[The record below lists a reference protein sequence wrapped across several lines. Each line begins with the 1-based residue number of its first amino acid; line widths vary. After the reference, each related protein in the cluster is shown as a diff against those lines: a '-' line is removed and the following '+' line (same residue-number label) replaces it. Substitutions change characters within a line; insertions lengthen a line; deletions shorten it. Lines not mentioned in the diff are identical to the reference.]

1 MIETL
6 AEPVPGDDVDRSVHL
21 AHEGSD
27 LVRDRG
33 SALGG
38 LVVGYGLAG
47 LIGALFLFTR
57 LVIHALGLSRV
68 TLIAA
73 WVILGLAIAAWGT
86 WLIVRLLRAN
96 AADPPPGGTIK
107 SDERFRVR
115 CIGRPDRLDQLRRFG
130 PVVDTPFEPQE
141 FFGFFV
147 LPPRPVMIVVWVLTS
162 LTIGVGAYMLPL
174 GIPPGAS
181 VLVIYGAFAAGG
193 LAVILVWPTL
203 IRVVPGRVD
212 CIRWLVFTPHRPER
226 RAFTLRSSRLFVDLR
241 RWSALIEGPSRQT
254 SISLWLWP
262 VRGRVELAH
271 ALLMGAV
278 STARPAP
285 LPGDPLSPAEDRGM
299 SAGPTGAS

>member
-1 MIETL
+1 MTETL
-6 AEPVPGDDVDRSVHL
+6 AEPGSGDDLDRSVHL

-57 LVIHALGLSRV
+57 LVIHALGLSQV

-73 WVILGLAIAAWGT
+73 WVILGLAIAVWGT
-86 WLIVRLLRAN
+86 WLLVRLLRAN
-96 AADPPPGGTIK
+96 AADPPPGGLLR
-107 SDERFRVR
+107 SDDRYRVR
-115 CIGRPDRLDQLRRFG
+115 CIGRPDRLAELARLG
-130 PVVDTPFEPQE
+130 PICDTPFEPQE

-147 LPPRPVMIVVWVLTS
+147 LPPRPAMVVVWVVAS
-162 LTIGVGAYMLPL
+162 LLIGTAAFLLPF
-174 GIPPGAS
+174 GIPAGAS

-193 LAVILVWPTL
+193 LAVILVWPTV

-241 RWSALIEGPSRQT
+241 RWTALIEGPSRQT

-285 LPGDPLSPAEDRGM
+285 LPGDPLAPEEDRDM
-299 SAGPTGAS
+299 RAGPTGVS